1 MDAYDHRRP
10 FHLFINQYSSLF
22 SILYIS
28 SILQSLLL
36 VHSSFSMSCQLVV
49 TYIFRV
55 YLRYQP
61 VVVQLKMMQW
71 NEQIIKVNPTA
82 KLGYL
87 QINDITHSHFKS
99 ASTYTHHPN
108 ISMNHYHKIAIRIE
122 TISCIQTH
130 TTNTV
135 WSYSHICSTSHHG
148 LSDLSRM
155 GKCTYFAI
163 VEISCLHSPSGAGL
177 WYIHVFWTECMCL
190 SVVICRWSSLL
201 LSKCCILI
209 CVSDGWIKD
218 SNMYCI

>member
-36 VHSSFSMSCQLVV
+36 VHSPFSMSCQLVV

-71 NEQIIKVNPTA
+71 NGQIIKVNPTA

-99 ASTYTHHPN
+99 ASTISTYTHHSD
-108 ISMNHYHKIAIRIE
+108 ISMNHHHKIAIRIE

-130 TTNTV
+130 THNQHSLV
-135 WSYSHICSTSHHG
+135 LFSYLQH
-148 LSDLSRM
+148 
-155 GKCTYFAI
+155 K
-163 VEISCLHSPSGAGL
+163 PP
-177 WYIHVFWTECMCL
+177 
-190 SVVICRWSSLL
+190 
-201 LSKCCILI
+201 
-209 CVSDGWIKD
+209 WIKW
-218 SNMYCI
+218 SQPHGQMYLFCNRRNFMSTFS